1 MDCPPGIQLLHSLKN
16 SVTGG
21 SSIFVDSYHA
31 AKLLKE
37 RHPEDYEI
45 LTTTPVTFHYVNDG
59 HHMYYRRPTIV
70 VGEDQNSGQAWNMH
84 VNYAPPFQGPMD
96 HLSAKDAKRFYQAFQ
111 RFADV
116 VEDPKLRY
124 ELTLQPGQL
133 GNGINPFWRM
143 SSAQLM
149 HVYCSLICQ
158 STCPP
163 WKNRIRSNQ
172 W

>member
-1 MDCPPGIQLLHSLKN
+1 M
-16 SVTGG
+16 
-21 SSIFVDSYHA
+21 DSYHA

-37 RHPEDYEI
+37 RYPEDYDI
-45 LTTTPVTFHYVNDG
+45 LTKTPVTFHYVNDG

-70 VGEDQNSGQAWNMH
+70 VGEDQSSGPAWNMH

-96 HLSAKDAKRFYQAFQ
+96 HLSPKDAKRFYQAFQ

-133 GNGINPFWRM
+133 GKQCNACGEKDR
-143 SSAQLM
+143 
-149 HVYCSLICQ
+149 C
-158 STCPP
+158 
-163 WKNRIRSNQ
+163 
-172 W
+172 